1 MNEPPD
7 DPREAEQAPDE
18 KAAAEFA
25 AGAPEPAAGV
35 DAPGTPGD
43 SATPSESPGV
53 PGADSPEP
61 APDVP
66 PLFERRRGHP
76 LKETLGVLLG
86 ALAAFAIGFGLFN
99 GVVMPRLIHS
109 SGEVQVPDLEN
120 LTLDQAE
127 KSLKPT
133 GLTLSRAGERF
144 DPSVPRGFILAQD
157 PPPGTPVRGS
167 RRVLITVSL
176 GEEFSSVPE
185 LFGESRRGAQLLLDR
200 AGLRAGGT
208 TRAPND
214 EVGQDLVAGSD
225 PPAETVLPR
234 GAAVSLLVSTGPG
247 AEVFVM
253 PDFTGREISGVR
265 RQLEGL
271 GFRVLVPPA
280 APSVGPIVS
289 QSPPAGSRVTS
300 DVQIV
305 LQATGRLIR

>member
-1 MNEPPD
+1 MTDVPD
-7 DPREAEQAPDE
+7 DPPPSDEA
-18 KAAAEFA
+18 
-25 AGAPEPAAGV
+25 
-35 DAPGTPGD
+35 
-43 SATPSESPGV
+43 
-53 PGADSPEP
+53 
-61 APDVP
+61 P
-66 PLFERRRGHP
+66 PRVERRRGHP
-76 LKETLGVLLG
+76 VRETVVLLVG
-86 ALAAFAIGFGLFN
+86 ALAAFALGFALFN
-99 GVVMPRLIHS
+99 GVVMPRLIHGT
-109 SGEVQVPDLEN
+109 GEVQVPDLAN

-144 DPSVPRGFILAQD
+144 DPSVPRGFILMQD
-157 PPPGTPVRGS
+157 PAPGTPVRGN
-167 RRVLITVSL
+167 RRVLVTVSL

-200 AGLRAGGT
+200 AGLRLGGT
-208 TRAPND
+208 TRAPSE
-214 EVGQDLVAGSD
+214 EVGQDLIAGSD

-234 GAAVSLLVSTGPG
+234 GSAVSLLVSTGPG

-271 GFRVLVPPA
+271 GFRVIVPPA

-289 QSPPAGSRVTS
+289 QSPQAGSRVTLETS
-300 DVQIV
+300 IV